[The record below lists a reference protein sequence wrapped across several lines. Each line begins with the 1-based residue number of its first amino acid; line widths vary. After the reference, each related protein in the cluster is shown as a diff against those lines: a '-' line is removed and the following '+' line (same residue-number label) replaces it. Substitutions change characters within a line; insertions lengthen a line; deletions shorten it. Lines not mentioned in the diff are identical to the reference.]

1 MPERTTRKGVFML
14 PFVTWTTALVMGLG
28 ASARPLTATAILES
42 PKRHVLTTDRA
53 LHAMLKTGFE
63 QSPTFAALMRRLEV
77 SDLTVYIQEVPRL
90 PGALEGR
97 LVMMP
102 PAHGFRY
109 VRIQV
114 ARRGSPSD
122 TIALI
127 GHELRHAVEVAEALE
142 VTDEQ
147 GLAALY
153 RRIGVVQG
161 KDVYDTHEAQETGR
175 QVLKELA
182 A

>member
-1 MPERTTRKGVFML
+1 ML
-14 PFVTWTTALVMGLG
+14 SVVTWTTALVISLAAG
-28 ASARPLTATAILES
+28 ARPLTADAILES
-42 PKRHVLTTDRA
+42 PTRHVRTTDRA
-53 LHAMLKTGFE
+53 LRSMLRTGFV

-77 SDLTVYIQEVPRL
+77 SDLTVYIEEVPRL

-97 LVMMP
+97 LLMMP

-127 GHELRHAVEVAEALE
+127 GHELRHAVEVAEALD
-142 VTDEQ
+142 VTSEQ
-147 GLAALY
+147 ALGDLY
-153 RRIGVVQG
+153 RRIGVSRG
-161 KDVYDTHEAQETGR
+161 KDIYDTHEAQETGKR
-175 QVLKELA
+175 VLKELNA
-182 A
+182 